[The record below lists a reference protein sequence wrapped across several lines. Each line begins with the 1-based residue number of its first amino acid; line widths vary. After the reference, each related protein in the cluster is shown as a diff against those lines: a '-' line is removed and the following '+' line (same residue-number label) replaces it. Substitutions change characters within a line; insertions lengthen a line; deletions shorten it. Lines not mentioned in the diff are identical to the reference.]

1 MTRRLGR
8 YGSPRRPRA
17 ALARASIASAV
28 LAVWACSPAA
38 PEPARA
44 MEFAPPALPSPA
56 AQTVA
61 RAERVPSV
69 TGPGQQPFEVALR
82 AREPVAG
89 HARRIGTRTFEIAL
103 RSDEPTSYPCSS
115 CHTARGTIQRTERAA
130 DAHANIQPVHPSES
144 GAACATCHSP
154 ANVERLVLAG
164 GETVSLDHAYRLCGQ
179 CHFAQLNDWAGGA
192 HGKRLDGWS
201 GRRVVMGCADCHDPH
216 RPAVGQRIPYPGPRL
231 PGRGGHLP

>member
-1 MTRRLGR
+1 MTGRARRDGLPR
-8 YGSPRRPRA
+8 Y
-17 ALARASIASAV
+17 ARATLVRACITSAV
-28 LAVWACSPAA
+28 LAGWACSRAA
-38 PEPARA
+38 PEPASSVQG
-44 MEFAPPALPSPA
+44 APPSPPNPA
-56 AQTVA
+56 AQTLV
-61 RAERVPSV
+61 RAESVPSV

-115 CHTARGTIQRTERAA
+115 CHTARGTVRRADRPA

-154 ANVERLVLAG
+154 SNVERLVLAG

-216 RPAVGQRIPYPGPRL
+216 RPAVGQRTPYPGPRL
-231 PGRGGHLP
+231 PGRGGHVP